1 MNDTG
6 HSDQTR
12 SQKIGVAVATVR
24 VTNTHTDVDTLI
36 IHSCPPGGNS
46 SHIDPD
52 VWGMFHQPRMF
63 PSVGAIVYDGVD
75 TFDASDAGADG
86 SCGRGVTAVPPVGE
100 FAVLASFTVTALFA
114 AAVVAPMENRMPVM
128 LSRRVD
134 GVVTSRIGWSAVVT
148 EIDCEADDAT

>member
-6 HSDQTR
+6 HSDVTR
-12 SQKIGVAVATVR
+12 SMNNGVAVATDS
-24 VTNTHTDVDTLI
+24 VTNTHADVDTFI

-52 VWGMFHQPRMF
+52 VCGTVHQPRMF

-75 TFDASDAGADG
+75 TFDSSDAGADG

-100 FAVLASFTVTALFA
+100 FAVLASFTVTTLFA
-114 AAVVAPMENRMPVM
+114 AAVVAPTENRMPVM
-128 LSRRVD
+128 LTRRVE
-134 GVVTSRIGWSAVVT
+134 GVVSSRIG
-148 EIDCEADDAT
+148 